1 MDMKKIILGLAVFSA
16 FTFSCREDDAV
27 AERKEESAAVQNE
40 YDDLA
45 AQQFLKDNYLDARG
59 NIVAFSTT
67 STADDAEKPLAE
79 LNPVKLPSGVIYI
92 VRYIPQNGKSIGATD
107 KISIMHRTTTYI
119 ASKEEN
125 TVKFSDAVIFRNTIS
140 GTGFPEVDPTY
151 YYVKQNVLDADKTK
165 TRSYYE
171 IEGFQEGLKNFL
183 STEAA
188 PADNY
193 NLQGV
198 IIVPSRAAFAKDP
211 HFFYTGFSLK
221 DRSFVFNFQIY
232 KTEPR

>member
-1 MDMKKIILGLAVFSA
+1 MKKIILGLAVFSL
-16 FTFSCREDDAV
+16 FSVSCREEEAV
-27 AERKEESAAVQNE
+27 TERKEETATVQNE

-59 NIVAFSTT
+59 NIVAFNST

-92 VRYIPQNGKSIGATD
+92 VRYVPQNGKVIGATD
-107 KISIMHRTTTYI
+107 KISMMHRTTTYI

-125 TVKFSDAVIFRNTIS
+125 VVKYADAAIFRNTIS
-140 GTGFPEVDPTY
+140 GTGFPDVDPTY
-151 YYVKQNVLDADKTK
+151 YYVKQSVLDNDKTK
-165 TRSYYE
+165 TRSFYE
-171 IEGFQEGLKNFL
+171 IEGLQEGLKYFL
-183 STEAA
+183 STET
-188 PADNY
+188 PSSENY